1 MKRKG
6 PLITLLAGLVLA
18 LTLIV
23 VNMNAT
29 KSPPTYGLP
38 DAQAVAPTAA
48 APTAPATTAPAERV
62 TFAGS
67 TVGGAASIAI
77 AVKDG
82 HAVAYLCDGRAE
94 AWLQGTASGGALAL
108 SGTGNASLTGS
119 YGNGAAA
126 GSITAAGHTWS
137 FSVKEVK
144 PPSGLYR
151 STATV
156 RNATVVGGWIVLAN
170 GKQVG
175 VLNVAGVPEPAP
187 ELAVAPDGSG
197 GTVTVDGT
205 TITAVDVDGSAL

>member
-1 MKRKG
+1 
-6 PLITLLAGLVLA
+6 
-18 LTLIV
+18 V

-29 KSPPTYGLP
+29 KAPPTYGP
-38 DAQAVAPTAA
+38 GAQAAVTTAAAPTAA

-67 TVGGAASIAI
+67 TQGGAASIAI

-82 HAVAYLCDGRAE
+82 HAVAYLCDGNRAE
-94 AWLQGTASGGALAL
+94 AWLQGTATGGALAL
-108 SGTGNASLTGS
+108 TGTGNASLTGT
-119 YGNGAAA
+119 YGNGAAS
-126 GSITAAGHTWS
+126 GSVTAAGRTWT
-137 FSVKEVK
+137 FSIKEVK

-175 VLNVAGVPEPAP
+175 VLNVAGTPEPAP
-187 ELAVAPDGSG
+187 ELALAPDGSG
-197 GTVTVDGT
+197 GTATVEGT
-205 TITAVDVDGSAL
+205 TITAVDVEGSPL